1 MSEWTRK
8 TIAECADNEPYST
21 QIGPFG
27 KALTPEEYTLSGV
40 PLLRGVNVNH
50 GRFYDDGFV
59 FISEETANRLYK
71 YESYPGDVLLVHKGT
86 LGQIGLMPKKRKYH
100 RYIMGNSMLRVKCDE
115 KKLMPEYLY
124 YWLCSREGQHY
135 LLSRVSQVGVPQIQK
150 PLATLREA
158 SLLVPSLN
166 EQKAITHILETIDN
180 KIENLGRQNET
191 LEQIAQTLF
200 KHWFIDFEFPNA
212 DGKPY
217 KSSGGAMSPSELGDI
232 PEGWRVEKLDDYV
245 TVINGYSYKG
255 DELQESAIGLVN
267 LKNFDRKGGFK
278 LNGFK
283 EINTNNYKEQ
293 HIVNANDLVVAHTD
307 LTQNAEVLG
316 NPALIQ
322 PDIKYKKYIISMDLV
337 KIISKEEYINNYFL
351 YYLMS
356 TRYFK
361 SHCVGYSNGTT
372 VLHLSKKAIPEYIF
386 PLPRD
391 FCIITQFQQ
400 VVSPLR
406 EKMTNNLSQIQTL
419 TKTRDALLPKL
430 MSGQLRVKE

>member
-50 GRFYDDGFV
+50 DRFYDDGFV

-115 KKLMPEYLY
+115 KKLIPEYLY

-158 SLLVPSLN
+158 SLLVPSLD
-166 EQKAITHILETIDN
+166 EQKAITPILETIDN
-180 KIENLGRQNET
+180 KIENLKRQNET
-191 LEQIAQTLF
+191 LEAIAQILF

-217 KSSGGAMSPSELGDI
+217 KSSGGAMVTSELGEI
-232 PEGWRVEKLDDYV
+232 PEGWYIGSLGEFTDISIGRTPPRREVEWFSTKPEDIKWVSIRDMGDCGVYIVNTSEYLTQEAVDKFNIPV
-245 TVINGYSYKG
+245 IPENTVILS
-255 DELQESAIGLVN
+255 
-267 LKNFDRKGGFK
+267 FK
-278 LNGFK
+278 LTVGRLAITTEGMLSNEAIAHIK
-283 EINTNNYKEQ
+283 LIDNYLNT
-293 HIVNANDLVVAHTD
+293 
-307 LTQNAEVLG
+307 
-316 NPALIQ
+316 
-322 PDIKYKKYIISMDLV
+322 
-337 KIISKEEYINNYFL
+337 EYIYLFL
-351 YYLMS
+351 KQYNFSFLGS
-356 TRYFK
+356 TSSIATAVNSK
-361 SHCVGYSNGTT
+361 SIKSISILIPSEHFVVNFQKSVSSIFRKIKSNT
-372 VLHLSKKAIPEYIF
+372 K
-386 PLPRD
+386 
-391 FCIITQFQQ
+391 
-400 VVSPLR
+400 
-406 EKMTNNLSQIQTL
+406 QIETL
-419 TKTRDALLPKL
+419 TKTRDTLLPKL
-430 MSGQLRVKE
+430 MSGQLRVN